1 MVCTPDLMGW
11 EMCRVCT
18 TYIDRWYEYRNMGE
32 RQQELQSDE
41 SGDPLD
47 EILFLARAESRV
59 RIMEHLSVA
68 ESATQRELRTQL
80 DISRTTVARSLRSLE
95 DNSWVEN
102 DGDTY
107 RLTQAGSII
116 AEEFSQ
122 LLDTVQR
129 VEKLSDFLR
138 WFPDDESTPDFLE
151 VNDAEITSPSDG
163 DPYAPARKQ
172 TQIFHTADSVRVLL
186 PSVDLDG
193 AKTITERVLQHG
205 LEAETIVAPD
215 LEATLESKEFAP
227 LLKRMVETG
236 RSPIFV
242 SPTEIPFYLG
252 LADDGRVQIGVEDD
266 EGFPRS
272 LLETTDEGVRVWAED
287 LYQDYRQKAER
298 KSIEDFE

>member
-1 MVCTPDLMGW
+1 
-11 EMCRVCT
+11 
-18 TYIDRWYEYRNMGE
+18 MGE
-32 RQQELQSDE
+32 RQPDLQSDE
-41 SGDPLD
+41 GGDPLD

-59 RIMEHLSVA
+59 RIMEHLSGG
-68 ESATQRELRTQL
+68 ESTTQRELRTRL
-80 DISRTTVARSLRSLE
+80 DISRTTVARSLGSLE
-95 DNSWVEN
+95 DNGWVEN

-129 VEKLSDFLR
+129 VEELSDFLR
-138 WFPDDESTPDFLE
+138 WFPDEQSTPDFLD
-151 VNDAEITSPSDG
+151 VSDAEITSPSDG

-172 TQIFHTADSVRVLL
+172 TQIFHTADSVRVML

-193 AKTITERVLQHG
+193 AKTIAERILQHG
-205 LEAETIVAPD
+205 LEAETIAAPD
-215 LEATLESKEFAP
+215 LEATLESEEFAP
-227 LLKRMVETG
+227 FLGRMVETG

-252 LADDGRVQIGVEDD
+252 LTAGGRVQTGVEDD

-272 LLETTDEGVRVWAED
+272 LLETTDERVRAWAED
-287 LYQDYRQKAER
+287 VYQDYRKKAER

>member
-18 TYIDRWYEYRNMGE
+18 TYIDRWYEHRNMGE

-215 LEATLESKEFAP
+215 LEATLESEEFAP